1 MIYRNGMNKVQPGV
15 SIGDPTSDETIQ
27 KALKEV
33 KAAVAKAESK
43 DKHLSDVIIGI
54 VPTANQL
61 SDLLKELRSQKVK
74 SITTSELYGLLF
86 ELQQTCDKIHANLGD
101 LVDAAL
107 HGDERMKALD
117 DLRDW
122 LKEG

>member
-1 MIYRNGMNKVQPGV
+1 MIYRNGMNKAQPGV
-15 SIGDPTSDETIQ
+15 SVGDPASDEAIQ
-27 KALKEV
+27 QALKEV
-33 KAAVAKAESK
+33 KAAVTRAENK
-43 DKHLSDVIIGI
+43 DKHLSDVVIGV
-54 VPTANQL
+54 VPAANKL
-61 SDLLKELRSQKVK
+61 DDLLKELRSQKVK
-74 SITTSELYGLLF
+74 SITASELYTLLF
-86 ELQQTCDKIHANLGD
+86 ELREICDKIHANLGD